1 MALSC
6 LHMQPFSSRRVLQA
20 AVRLKSTTAAVATV
34 WPWGPMASPGSKST
48 LGRGP
53 LWTRLFPQVH
63 NGASSSLLPLF
74 SSISSPHPF
83 FLDVCVCVSLSS
95 AHLSF
100 LFSHFLPERL
110 YLSFPLSLPFFHSL
124 SFTLPP
130 HLVLFPHISVAQLMS
145 E

>member
-100 LFSHFLPERL
+100 LSSHGQL
-110 YLSFPLSLPFFHSL
+110 YLYFGSPPLSRPLSPSL
-124 SFTLPP
+124 FVSL
-130 HLVLFPHISVAQLMS
+130 
-145 E
+145 

>member
-34 WPWGPMASPGSKST
+34 WPWGPMALPGSKST

-74 SSISSPHPF
+74 STLSSPPPV
-83 FLDVCVCVSLSS
+83 FLDVCVCFCQLIFLSC
-95 AHLSF
+95 
-100 LFSHFLPERL
+100 
-110 YLSFPLSLPFFHSL
+110 PLMDNYICILALLRFHSL
-124 SFTLPP
+124 SLSPS
-130 HLVLFPHISVAQLMS
+130 LFVSL
-145 E
+145 